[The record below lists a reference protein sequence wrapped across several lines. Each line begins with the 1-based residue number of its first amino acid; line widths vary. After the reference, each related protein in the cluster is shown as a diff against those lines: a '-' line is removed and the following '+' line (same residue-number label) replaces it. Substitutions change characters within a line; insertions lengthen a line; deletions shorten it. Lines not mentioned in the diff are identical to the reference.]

1 MQKVVIADDEPK
13 VSRLIRELIRWDEL
27 DLQLVGI
34 CPDGQK
40 ALSLIQSEK
49 PDIVITDIRM
59 PVLSGLNLIKSA
71 FEENLPI
78 HFIVVSGYRYF
89 EYAHTALKYGVE
101 DYLLKPIDEEE
112 LNAALKRICTEEN
125 EKKQEKAYLSSME
138 RKFSG
143 SRYILH
149 REWAESLMNP
159 TAQSLL
165 SVSSAEYGL
174 DFQPGVYLALA
185 VKADRQPDVARS
197 PEQEKMLQEK
207 MIQAIEKDFRPL
219 VSELAVVPEK
229 AQKLLVFLNYT
240 EQNQAAVQQ
249 QVFLFLTHL
258 KNCANDFS
266 GYTVSLGISSA
277 AKDLEQAGTLLLE
290 AQQVLDQRILEGTG
304 ICLRNGGGKSLRR
317 PQEQA
322 AEVIRVKGNNVL
334 KAAETLQPEQLANG
348 IVGCFAEAEGET
360 VPGCTYYALSGQLIE
375 TFLSGTGGEKD
386 EWLKTSCDECRER
399 AENCTSVRR
408 LREELTGGLTGVLQ
422 QWKARLQEQE
432 RRPVQEAIRYIRRNY
447 AEKITLENA
456 AAASGFNANYF
467 SDLFKRET
475 GRNFTDY
482 LVDVRMNA
490 AKELLRDSTKT
501 VYEVADSVGYK
512 DSKFFSQQFTKTV
525 GIKPTEYRKIYS

>member
-1 MQKVVIADDEPK
+1 MQRVVIADDEPK
-13 VSRLIRELIRWDEL
+13 VSRLIRELIHWDDL
-27 DLQLVGI
+27 GLQLVGM

-59 PVLSGLNLIKSA
+59 PVVSGLDLIRSA
-71 FEENLPI
+71 FEEKLPI

-112 LNAALKRICTEEN
+112 LNAALKRICMEEN

-138 RKFSG
+138 RKFSS
-143 SRYILH
+143 SRYLLH
-149 REWAESLMNP
+149 REWAESLMNHL
-159 TAQSLL
+159 AQS
-165 SVSSAEYGL
+165 SMQECSAEYGL
-174 DFQPGVYLALA
+174 DFQPGIYLALA
-185 VKADRQPDVARS
+185 VKADRRPDVARS

-207 MIQAIEKDFRPL
+207 MIQAVEKNFRPL
-219 VSELAVVPEK
+219 VSEFAVAPER
-229 AQKLLVFLNYT
+229 APKLFVLLNYT
-240 EQNQAAVQQ
+240 EQNRSAVQQ
-249 QVFLFLTHL
+249 QIFLFLTHL

-277 AKDLEQAGTLLLE
+277 GTDLEQAGPLLQE

-304 ICLRNGGGKSLRR
+304 ICLRSSGQKSLYR

-322 AEVIRVKGNNVL
+322 AELIRLSGNDVL
-334 KAAETLQPEQLANG
+334 RAAGTLQPELLGSG
-348 IVGCFAEAEGET
+348 IAGCFAEAERKA

-375 TFLSGTGGEKD
+375 SFLSGTGGGKD
-386 EWLKTSCDECRER
+386 EWLKSSCDECRER
-399 AENCTSVRR
+399 AENCTSVRK
-408 LREELTGGLTGVLQ
+408 LREELTNGLSGVLR
-422 QWKARLQEQE
+422 QWKAHLEEQE
-432 RRPVQEAIRYIRRNY
+432 RRPVQEAILYIRRNY

-475 GRNFTDY
+475 GRSFTDY
-482 LVDVRMNA
+482 LVEVRMDA
-490 AKELLRDSTKT
+490 AKELLRDSSKA
-501 VYEVADSVGYK
+501 VYEVAEAVGYK